1 GMRDPRDF
9 IPAREARFGPIR
21 FENVTLTSA
30 EGQTLID
37 RLHIAIEPGD
47 RFCLAGDSGTGKTTV
62 LMLMLGMVRPTS
74 GRVTIGGVDV
84 ARLPLAARKRF
95 FLLARAQPAF
105 VPAPVI
111 DNVALHRPLD
121 DDRLERI
128 LAATRLERRLTV
140 AALR

>member
-21 FENVTLTSA
+21 FEEVTLTSA

-37 RLHIAIEPGD
+37 RLDFAVEPGD
-47 RFCLAGDSGTGKTTV
+47 RFCLAGDSGSGKTTV

-74 GRVTIGGVDV
+74 GRVTINDVDV
-84 ARLPLAARKRF
+84 ARLPLAARKRV

-105 VPAPVI
+105 VPGPVI
-111 DNVALHRPLD
+111 DNVVLHRQVD
-121 DDRLERI
+121 DARLARI
-128 LAATRLERRLTV
+128 LAATRLERRLSV
-140 AALR
+140 A